1 MASLVCSV
9 LCMIHSNKQ
18 CHLEISVNS
27 NLQTYIQVI
36 CECEESYLA
45 STFSAAVNSP
55 LLFIFVQDS
64 IMNACSRSD
73 LDYFGNDFI
82 FFSLGG
88 EKQKEDI

>member
-1 MASLVCSV
+1 MASLVCPV
-9 LCMIHSNKQ
+9 LRMIHSNKQ
-18 CHLEISVNS
+18 CHLEITVNS
-27 NLQTYIQVI
+27 NLRVYSQVI
-36 CECEESYLA
+36 CEYEESYLA

-88 EKQKEDI
+88 EKQKDI